1 MSLTGGFPQLG
12 TMQVSS
18 IFIIQSDLNGKESIQ
33 LLGDANTNARGE
45 HAVDASG
52 RLMEKDDRQ
61 WNGCQ
66 LDKGHVEGY
75 TWELETHNR
84 DIP

>member
-1 MSLTGGFPQLG
+1 MNAFDWRWKPQLG

-33 LLGDANTNARGE
+33 LFGDANNARGE

-52 RLMEKDDRQ
+52 RLMEKDDI
-61 WNGCQ
+61 
-66 LDKGHVEGY
+66 GHVEGY